1 MIIKSIRASFGG
13 LHDAELELNPDLN
26 VIEAPNEAGKSTLCA
41 FIRTMLYGIDTS
53 KRAKGEFSAD
63 MPDKERFLPWGGYS
77 MQGEMSI
84 IWRGQDVTLTRA
96 GAAGRPMGDCRAVRE
111 GTGIRVPEL
120 CGKAPGEVIL
130 GVPESVF
137 RRSAF
142 ISGADMAVSRDA
154 ELDRRIESLVSSGS
168 ETDGVYSEADA
179 LLHRW
184 QVNRRHNARVGRIP
198 ELERRLA
205 EKRAALADIEAEN
218 ARLGD
223 KFGEKERLAAR
234 VAALEREL
242 RLNDQSRA
250 QSARIERAAAQQ
262 RLEALEARADG
273 LSQEKID
280 AARRAMNEYE
290 VARRAGAP
298 APERGRAKLA
308 AAAVLLVLGAL
319 LCGAF
324 FAVRNIAL
332 PVAGAALLI
341 AGIIVLLS
349 GRGGQPEGEAAHI
362 AARRLEKALAAIG
375 VEAGAEDAEAA
386 IEEKSRL
393 FGQLELARSEYS
405 SALRLEKAL
414 AADSDS
420 APEPGA
426 PTMPAQSARAGLASA
441 REALSSCER
450 ELNLS
455 AGRLEHLGDPV
466 VLAAEAGELEKEI
479 SRLEDEYRAIG
490 LAREALKNANREI
503 QVRLAPMI
511 SRLAGEYMARMTG
524 GRHSRLEFDDEF
536 RFSASGHGVGFL
548 SSGTAAQLYLAVR
561 LAMCGL
567 VMAEGESCPIIL
579 DDALTGFDDTRARA
593 ALRLLRELS
602 AERQVIIFTCQSRER
617 RLLAELAAE

>member
-1 MIIKSIRASFGG
+1 MIIRSIKASFGG
-13 LHDAELELNPDLN
+13 LHDAELALKPDLN

-53 KRAKGEFSAD
+53 KRAKGEFAAD

-77 MQGEMSI
+77 MQGEMSVD
-84 IWRGQDVTLTRA
+84 WRGQSIRLIRA
-96 GAAGRPMGDCRAVRE
+96 GAAGKPMGDCRAVRE

-142 ISGADMAVSRDA
+142 ISGSDMAVSRDA
-154 ELDRRIESLVSSGS
+154 ELDWRIEALVSSGS
-168 ETDGVYSEADA
+168 ETDSVYSVADD
-179 LLHRW
+179 LLRRW
-184 QVNRRHNARVGRIP
+184 QVSRRHNARVGRIP
-198 ELERRLA
+198 ELERRLE

-223 KFGEKERLAAR
+223 KFEEKERLAAR

-250 QSARIERAAAQQ
+250 QSAQNERIAAQQ
-262 RLEALEARADG
+262 RLEALEAQANG
-273 LSQEKID
+273 LSQEKMA
-280 AARRAMNEYE
+280 AARRALNEYE
-290 VARRAGAP
+290 VAKRSEGASP
-298 APERGRAKLA
+298 KRERGKISAVALLA
-308 AAAVLLVLGAL
+308 LGAL

-324 FAVRNIAL
+324 FAFKNIVL

-341 AGIIVLLS
+341 AGVISLVS
-349 GRGGQPEGEAAHI
+349 RRGGRAEGDSL
-362 AARRLEKALAAIG
+362 RRAELRLKNALAAIG
-375 VEAGAEDAEAA
+375 ISPGARDAGAA

-405 SALRLEKAL
+405 SALRLENAL

-466 VLAAEAGELEKEI
+466 VLAAEAEELEKAI
-479 SRLEDEYRAIG
+479 ARLEDEYRAIE

-524 GRHSRLEFDDEF
+524 GEHSSLEFDDEF
-536 RFSASGHGVGFL
+536 RFSASGRGVGFL

-561 LAMCGL
+561 LAICSL
-567 VMAEGESCPIIL
+567 VIADGESCPIIL
-579 DDALTGFDDTRARA
+579 DDALISFDDTRAKA

-602 AERQVIIFTCQSRER
+602 SERQVIIFTCQSRER

>member
-1 MIIKSIRASFGG
+1 MIIRSIKASFGG
-13 LHDAELELNPDLN
+13 LHDAELALKPDLN

-53 KRAKGEFSAD
+53 KRAKGEFAAD

-77 MQGEMSI
+77 MQGEMSVD
-84 IWRGQDVTLTRA
+84 WRGQSIRLIRA
-96 GAAGRPMGDCRAVRE
+96 GAAGKPMGDCRAVRE

-142 ISGADMAVSRDA
+142 ISGSDMAVSRDA
-154 ELDRRIESLVSSGS
+154 ELDWRIEALVSSGS
-168 ETDGVYSEADA
+168 ETDSVYSVADD
-179 LLHRW
+179 LLRRW
-184 QVNRRHNARVGRIP
+184 QVSRRHNARVGRIP
-198 ELERRLA
+198 ELERRLE

-223 KFGEKERLAAR
+223 KFEEKERLAAR

-250 QSARIERAAAQQ
+250 QSAQNERIAAQQ
-262 RLEALEARADG
+262 RLEALEAQANG
-273 LSQEKID
+273 LSQEKMA
-280 AARRAMNEYE
+280 AARRALNEYE
-290 VARRAGAP
+290 VAKRSEGASP
-298 APERGRAKLA
+298 KRERGKISAVALLA
-308 AAAVLLVLGAL
+308 LGAL

-324 FAVRNIAL
+324 FAFKNIVL

-341 AGIIVLLS
+341 AGVISLVS
-349 GRGGQPEGEAAHI
+349 RRGGRAEGDSL
-362 AARRLEKALAAIG
+362 RRAELRLKNALAAIG
-375 VEAGAEDAEAA
+375 ISPGARDAGAA

-405 SALRLEKAL
+405 SALRLENAL

-466 VLAAEAGELEKEI
+466 VLAAEAEELEKAI
-479 SRLEDEYRAIG
+479 ARLEEEYRAIE

-524 GRHSRLEFDDEF
+524 GEHSSLEFDDEF
-536 RFSASGHGVGFL
+536 RFSASGRGVGFL

-561 LAMCGL
+561 LAICSL
-567 VMAEGESCPIIL
+567 VIADGESCPIIL
-579 DDALTGFDDTRARA
+579 DDALISFDDTRAKA

-602 AERQVIIFTCQSRER
+602 SERQVIIFTCQSRER